1 MQKEAVTTADSC
13 LALYGNSVFLAGIKA
28 ELSRRLV
35 FELIT
40 IEAGCPNIVPVIRAR
55 KPRAL
60 IFDQTTS
67 LPDFSMSL
75 LYERPRLLLIGLDP
89 SSDEMRVLS
98 NTPAQALSITDLV
111 RVIHQ
116 KESNSKLFK
125 RR

>member
-1 MQKEAVTTADSC
+1 MTLDSC
-13 LALYGNSVFLAGIKA
+13 LALHGNSVFLAGIKV

-55 KPRAL
+55 KPCAL

-67 LPDFSMSL
+67 QPEFSMSL
-75 LYERPRLLLIGLDP
+75 LCERPGLLVIGLDP
-89 SSDEMRVLS
+89 SSDEMLVLS

-116 KESNSKLFK
+116 KEANSKLFK

>member
-1 MQKEAVTTADSC
+1 MTANPC

-40 IEAGCPNIVPVIRAR
+40 IEAGSPNIVPVIRAH

-60 IFDQTTS
+60 IVDQTTS
-67 LPDFSMSL
+67 RPDFSMLL
-75 LYERPRLLLIGLDP
+75 LYERPGLLLIGLDP
-89 SSDEMRVLS
+89 SSDEMLVLS

-116 KESNSKLFK
+116 KEANSKLFK